1 MFGSRSGSWNGRI
14 SRSTE
19 AVSPP
24 GVPKW
29 ASQGGS
35 GRWARRLMTSLAI
48 GAVLAGTAAC
58 GGSADNGTSSGSATG
73 GAPTSARP
81 GGGAAELKS
90 GTGAAAD
97 AAKVA
102 PVAVTPSSQY
112 LARRAQL
119 SLKVKNI
126 AQAAAAVRSA
136 GAAAGGLIVAE
147 NIGGS
152 SGPTPVEGD
161 RVTANTYGEITVSV
175 PADRL
180 DTFLDDVSRL
190 GTVISRQSSSEDVKQ
205 QYIDTDARLKT
216 MRASVD
222 RVRAL
227 MARATDIGQ
236 VVALESELARREADL
251 EALES
256 QMAALKDSIARSP
269 VQVSLTTDPS
279 VVQTDD
285 TGFLAG
291 LKRGW
296 TAFTAS
302 AGVLVTVIGAI
313 LPFAVVAALVGY
325 PLALWLR
332 RRRAVRPTSLVPPTS
347 PTTTATPAGAGPAGP
362 PSV

>member
-1 MFGSRSGSWNGRI
+1 MTGL
-14 SRSTE
+14 
-19 AVSPP
+19 AV
-24 GVPKW
+24 
-29 ASQGGS
+29 A
-35 GRWARRLMTSLAI
+35 
-48 GAVLAGTAAC
+48 AVLAGAAAC
-58 GGSADNGTSSGSATG
+58 GGGGSDSGSSSGSVAG
-73 GAPTSARP
+73 GAPNSARP
-81 GGGAAELKS
+81 GGSGGAAQLKS
-90 GTGAAAD
+90 GAGTATD
-97 AAKVA
+97 EAKVA

-136 GAAAGGLIVAE
+136 SAAAGGLVIAE

-152 SGPTPVEGD
+152 SGPTPVEGS
-161 RVTANTYGEITVSV
+161 RMTANTYGEITVSV

-180 DTFLDDVSRL
+180 DSFLDDVSRL

-279 VVQTDD
+279 VVKTDE

-302 AGVLVTVIGAI
+302 ASVLVTVIGAV
-313 LPFAVVAALVGY
+313 LPFAVVAALVAY
-325 PLALWLR
+325 PLSIWLR
-332 RRRAVRPTSLVPPTS
+332 RRRAARLTS
-347 PTTTATPAGAGPAGP
+347 PTPPMTTSTPASADPTGS

>member
-1 MFGSRSGSWNGRI
+1 MSRSI
-14 SRSTE
+14 SRHISRGI
-19 AVSPP
+19 S
-24 GVPKW
+24 
-29 ASQGGS
+29 GGRPTGS
-35 GRWARRLMTSLAI
+35 ARRVLGALAI
-48 GAVLAGTAAC
+48 GASLLIGAAAC
-58 GGSADNGTSSGSATG
+58 GAGSDNSASSGASRGEAPNSAQS
-73 GAPTSARP
+73 P
-81 GGGAAELKS
+81 GAASERKS
-90 GTGAAAD
+90 VAGASGAAGD

-102 PVAVTPSSQY
+102 PAVLTPSSQY

-126 AQAAAAVRSA
+126 AQAAAAVRAAST
-136 GAAAGGLIVAE
+136 AAGGLILAE

-152 SGPTPVEGD
+152 SGPVPVEGN
-161 RVTANTYGEITVSV
+161 RVTANTYGEITISV

-180 DTFLDDVSRL
+180 DAFLDDVSRL

-205 QYIDTDARLKT
+205 QYVDTDARLKT

-236 VVALESELARREADL
+236 IVALESELARREADL

-279 VVQTDD
+279 VVEKDE

-296 TAFTAS
+296 SAFTAS
-302 AGVLVTVIGAI
+302 ASALVTVIGAL
-313 LPFAVVAALVGY
+313 LPFALLAALVAY
-325 PLALWLR
+325 PLTLWLR
-332 RRRAVRPTSLVPPTS
+332 RRRASRTLPSAP
-347 PTTTATPAGAGPAGP
+347 TATPAPAAGTGGSPTA
-362 PSV
+362 

>member
-1 MFGSRSGSWNGRI
+1 MFGSRSGSVSGRI
-14 SRSTE
+14 SGSTGS
-19 AVSPP
+19 VSPL
-24 GVPKW
+24 GT
-29 ASQGGS
+29 AARGISRGGS
-35 GRWARRLMTSLAI
+35 GRWARRLMTGLAL
-48 GAVLAGTAAC
+48 AALLAGTAAC
-58 GGSADNGTSSGSATG
+58 GGGSDNGTSSGSAAG
-73 GAPTSARP
+73 GAPSSARS

-90 GTGAAAD
+90 GTGAGTD

-102 PVAVTPSSQY
+102 PVVVTPSSQY

-119 SLKVKNI
+119 SLKVKSI
-126 AQAAAAVRSA
+126 AQGAAAVRSA
-136 GAAAGGLIVAE
+136 SAAAGGLILAE

-152 SGPTPVEGD
+152 SGPTPVEGE

-205 QYIDTDARLKT
+205 QYVDTDARLKT

-279 VVQTDD
+279 VVKTDD

-302 AGVLVTVIGAI
+302 VGVLVTVIGAI

-325 PLALWLR
+325 PLTLWLR
-332 RRRAVRPTSLVPPTS
+332 RRRAGRPTSLTPPA
-347 PTTTATPAGAGPAGP
+347 PPTTATAAGAGPAGP